1 MKDITEYY
9 TLAEIDPDAL
19 DHAVNKGIED
29 GYEPFGQPYL
39 NAADPAHV
47 LYHQAMVRR
56 GKREEELTPDGA
68 DTDEIVEE

>member
-1 MKDITEYY
+1 VNDITEYY

-39 NAADPAHV
+39 NAADPTHV

-56 GKREEELTPDGA
+56 GRREEELVPDGA
-68 DTDEIVEE
+68 VAD